1 MFASVPHSEH
11 QQKLVGF
18 NTKMGKS
25 KQLKPKTKL
34 ALDNPADLSIE
45 ALRSLHTSLHFAMIE
60 TENNIIAISGPS
72 PSVGKSFISI
82 NLASILA
89 QSGKKVLVIDVDMR
103 KVHLQTPFNAG
114 GADGLSDYL
123 SGWLNLSQI
132 TKATK
137 VVDLNVITRCQIPP
151 NPSSYFSKL
160 AS

>member
-1 MFASVPHSEH
+1 
-11 QQKLVGF
+11 
-18 NTKMGKS
+18 MGKS

-60 TENNIIAISGPS
+60 TENNIIAISGLS

-114 GADGLSDYL
+114 GPDGLSDYL
-123 SGWLNLSQI
+123 SGWLNLNQI

-151 NPSSYFSKL
+151 NPSS
-160 AS
+160 